1 MEIQKALR
9 RTKRVGIDTGPGQTE
24 QAHKQQC
31 DMNYILRDYQRT
43 GLLKHAKQYEGSYD
57 DVSDIDYE
65 RSMMIVADVNS
76 MFESLPSSE
85 RKKFDNNP
93 AKFLAYAQDEVNKKE
108 LEERGIIKGVDGKIP
123 DKYKQ
128 NTGTDPEL
136 KPEGEEL
143 KPEG

>member
-24 QAHKQQC
+24 QAHKQEC

-43 GLLKHAKQYEGSYD
+43 GLLKHAKKYEGSYD

-76 MFESLPSSE
+76 MFEGLPSSE
-85 RKKFDNNP
+85 RKRFDNNP
-93 AKFLAYAQDEVNKKE
+93 AKFLAYAQNEVNRKE
-108 LEERGIIKGVDGKIP
+108 LEERGILKGLDGVVP
-123 DKYKQ
+123 EKYKQ
-128 NTGTDPEL
+128 NKGEEPEQS
-136 KPEGEEL
+136 PEGE
-143 KPEG
+143 